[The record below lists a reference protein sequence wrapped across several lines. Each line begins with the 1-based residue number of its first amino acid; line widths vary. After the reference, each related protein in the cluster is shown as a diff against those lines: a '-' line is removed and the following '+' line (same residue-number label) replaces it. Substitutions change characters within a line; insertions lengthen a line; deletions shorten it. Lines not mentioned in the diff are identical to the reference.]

1 MLFTQKWYSQNN
13 LVLHLGSSSLSWVC
27 IPLST
32 WLMDEDKGEYINNDN
47 EWSIIRWME
56 KWSNWTELMAHG
68 RGAVEIKGMCIIELS
83 IEGEVGGGI
92 QWKAKMLM
100 HLMQFGLS
108 PIYLLSP
115 YTLQVPI
122 QNHPHPPQFLYS
134 SIPGFLSF
142 NHIRGE
148 GVWLWVWVWTWL
160 WPKSESTNVPH
171 YESMI
176 EPWTVYKM
184 GSDIQQFLTHL
195 YPTNP
200 PKIKTP
206 PPLKVTLRT

>member
-32 WLMDEDKGEYINNDN
+32 WLMDEDDKGEYINNDN

-83 IEGEVGGGI
+83 VEGEVGGGI

-108 PIYLLSP
+108 PISLHLTP
-115 YTLQVPI
+115 YKCQSKTTPTPLNSCIPL
-122 QNHPHPPQFLYS
+122 FLAF
-134 SIPGFLSF
+134 FLS
-142 NHIRGE
+142 IISEERGCDCE
-148 GVWLWVWVWTWL
+148 CECEHDCGPNQNPLMYLTMSLW
-160 WPKSESTNVPH
+160 
-171 YESMI
+171 
-176 EPWTVYKM
+176 
-184 GSDIQQFLTHL
+184 
-195 YPTNP
+195 
-200 PKIKTP
+200 
-206 PPLKVTLRT
+206 

>member
-32 WLMDEDKGEYINNDN
+32 WLMDEDDKGEYINNDN
-47 EWSIIRWME
+47 EWSIIRWKE

-83 IEGEVGGGI
+83 VEGEVGGGI

-108 PIYLLSP
+108 PISLHLTSANP
-115 YTLQVPI
+115 K
-122 QNHPHPPQFLYS
+122 PPPPPSIPVFLYS
-134 SIPGFLSF
+134 WLSF
-142 NHIRGE
+142 FQSYQRRGGVTVSVSVNMIVAQIRI
-148 GVWLWVWVWTWL
+148 
-160 WPKSESTNVPH
+160 H
-171 YESMI
+171 
-176 EPWTVYKM
+176 
-184 GSDIQQFLTHL
+184 
-195 YPTNP
+195 
-200 PKIKTP
+200 
-206 PPLKVTLRT
+206 